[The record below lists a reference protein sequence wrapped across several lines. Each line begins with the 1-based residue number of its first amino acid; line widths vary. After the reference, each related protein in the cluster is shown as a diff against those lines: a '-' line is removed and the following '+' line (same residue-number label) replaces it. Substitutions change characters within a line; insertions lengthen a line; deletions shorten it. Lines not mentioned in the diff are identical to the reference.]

1 MPSGVCRGAKP
12 HAVKVPTR
20 ASLLSRGSPG
30 EERLTAELA
39 EHFEEH
45 VAPRGIGV
53 VVVAEHTCMT
63 LRGARAGGSRTVTTA
78 VRGVLGENGQER
90 EEFLASTRQLARSD
104 RRQA

>member
-1 MPSGVCRGAKP
+1 MCLDEA
-12 HAVKVPTR
+12 
-20 ASLLSRGSPG
+20 LD
-30 EERLTAELA
+30 ELA

-53 VVVAEHTCMT
+53 VVVAEHTWMT

>member
-1 MPSGVCRGAKP
+1 MTQ
-12 HAVKVPTR
+12 H
-20 ASLLSRGSPG
+20 SPG
-30 EERLTAELA
+30 GGSQGGAGVVAAVCLDEALDELA

-63 LRGARAGGSRTVTTA
+63 LRGARAGGSRAVTTA